1 MFNTATSV
9 RRKPG
14 PGNSLSTLTTKY
26 NDQDI
31 QRYGLEDKERKIR
44 RRRRTLG
51 FRHFILRHSW
61 ALPLFLATAFP
72 TLYAINPAK
81 FNVFSHFIL
90 LSYRHGSVIDGIVL
104 PIAQYE
110 KGLGDLAF
118 VAFYANV
125 LFLARKFIF
134 EKLLRP
140 LARKNNILTKG
151 KQQRFMEQMYTA
163 CYFAVMGPFGLYVM
177 KATPGLWLFQTH
189 GMYDSYPHR
198 SLGSAIKFYYLF
210 QAAYWVQQSVVLVL
224 RLEKPRKDH
233 MELTVHHIITIALI
247 ALSYRFHFTHIGI
260 SVYITHDISDLFL
273 AISKSLNYLGHRLQ
287 TPAFC
292 LCVIAWIYLRH
303 YTNWRILY
311 SVLTEFRT
319 VGPFELD
326 WEAQQYKCQLSQFIT
341 FGLLATLQTLN
352 IIWLYCLFRNAY
364 RLLFLGIAKD
374 DRSDTEESEIEDGSP
389 G

>member
-1 MFNTATSV
+1 MFKTTTSV
-9 RRKPG
+9 RRRPG
-14 PGNSLSTLTTKY
+14 QRNSLSTLTTRY
-26 NDQDI
+26 NDQGI
-31 QRYGLEDKERKIR
+31 QGYSLKDKEHKIR
-44 RRRRTLG
+44 RRKRCWE
-51 FRHFILRHSW
+51 FRHSVLNNSW
-61 ALPLFLATAFP
+61 ALPLSLAIVLPVIYAFHP
-72 TLYAINPAK
+72 VESN
-81 FNVFSHFIL
+81 FFGHFIL
-90 LSYRHGSVIDGIVL
+90 LSYRHGSVTDGVAF
-104 PIAQYE
+104 PVAQYQ
-110 KGLGDLAF
+110 KGLWDLAF
-118 VAFYANV
+118 VAFYANA
-125 LFLARKFIF
+125 LFLARKFIM
-134 EKLLRP
+134 ERLLRP

-163 CYFAVMGPFGLYVM
+163 CYFAVMGPFGLYVT
-177 KATPGLWLFQTH
+177 KTTPGLWLFQTH

-198 SLGSAIKFYYLF
+198 SLGPAIKFYYLF

-273 AISKSLNYLGHRLQ
+273 AASKSLNYLGHRLQ

-326 WEAQQYKCQLSQFIT
+326 WEAQQYKCRLSQFIT
-341 FGLLATLQTLN
+341 FGLLAALQTLN

-374 DRSDTEESEIEDGSP
+374 DRSDTDESEIEHGD
-389 G
+389 